1 MCALEGRAF
10 YYIDKI
16 TQMSPIDGAIGL
28 KMNINRPQTYSENMS
43 EAQPSKANGLGG
55 VRLPTFRILL
65 YSYLDYRLR

>member
-28 KMNINRPQTYSENMS
+28 KMYINRPQTYSENMS

-55 VRLPTFRILL
+55 VR
-65 YSYLDYRLR
+65 